1 MKYIKS
7 IYIGLVGMLMAACTD
22 EQPTQ
27 NCGDGEG
34 RLILSEV
41 EVKITVGDVITR
53 ASLETDIL
61 PKASDFTIEIVNSEG
76 SLVKTLEPGTLQCTL
91 SAGTYTLKASYGDA
105 EAMSATPAFYG
116 ESNATI
122 TEGGVTT
129 TSITANLQQA
139 VIHPRIS
146 EELIVH
152 FKEYSLTIQRP
163 EGSAVEMPNDKDFF
177 IPGNGTYT
185 LTLSGT
191 NQLGESFS
199 HDWQYENLAVRTRY
213 TVECNP
219 DLPSFTMPEQPEGNV
234 WSKFV
239 YITPMTADNM
249 TSHQDMADKV
259 LNNIVYEASSDGIT
273 WIPSEKTGDR
283 KIVIKGLEAS
293 TKYTLRSRFGAVYSS
308 NTQEVITEGA
318 QQIENGDME
327 KWSYETYNTYG
338 LNTIYLYYAG
348 TSSLDKNWGTR
359 NTLTMDGVKEGTFS
373 GTSNQITAYRW
384 NSCTIPTTDAVSG
397 NAAEIRTMALA
408 TIPIKGTEVGTGIF
422 WSKNNVENVVKN
434 NHRIY
439 NGYLYTGIS
448 DVISFNELPSE
459 YGISQ
464 LDRPLS
470 ISFNYKYSPFNGDNC
485 LIYAKLYDINKN
497 EIASTTEFKSNEY
510 QDSYRMVTLNFQY
523 SSLNTKAAS
532 IFVMFQ
538 SGEKESWDYVTH
550 ISGSYNTNPWSLD
563 SFVGSVLKI
572 DNVTLNYDYE

>member
-27 NCGDGEG
+27 NRGDGEG

-41 EVKITVGDVITR
+41 EVKTTVGDVITR

-273 WIPSEKTGDR
+273 WIPSEKQG
-283 KIVIKGLEAS
+283 
-293 TKYTLRSRFGAVYSS
+293 
-308 NTQEVITEGA
+308 
-318 QQIENGDME
+318 IE
-327 KWSYETYNTYG
+327 K
-338 LNTIYLYYAG
+338 L
-348 TSSLDKNWGTR
+348 SLK
-359 NTLTMDGVKEGTFS
+359 V
-373 GTSNQITAYRW
+373 
-384 NSCTIPTTDAVSG
+384 
-397 NAAEIRTMALA
+397 
-408 TIPIKGTEVGTGIF
+408 
-422 WSKNNVENVVKN
+422 
-434 NHRIY
+434 
-439 NGYLYTGIS
+439 
-448 DVISFNELPSE
+448 
-459 YGISQ
+459 
-464 LDRPLS
+464 
-470 ISFNYKYSPFNGDNC
+470 
-485 LIYAKLYDINKN
+485 
-497 EIASTTEFKSNEY
+497 
-510 QDSYRMVTLNFQY
+510 
-523 SSLNTKAAS
+523 
-532 IFVMFQ
+532 
-538 SGEKESWDYVTH
+538 
-550 ISGSYNTNPWSLD
+550 
-563 SFVGSVLKI
+563 
-572 DNVTLNYDYE
+572 

>member
-22 EQPTQ
+22 ELPTP
-27 NCGDGEG
+27 NYGDGEG
-34 RLILSEV
+34 RLVLSEV
-41 EVKITVGDVITR
+41 EVKAAVGDVITR

-152 FKEYSLTIQRP
+152 FKEYSLSIQQT
-163 EGSAVEMPNDKDFF
+163 EGSVVEMPNDKDFF

-359 NTLTMDGVKEGTFS
+359 NTLTMDGVKEGTSS

-439 NGYLYTGIS
+439 KGYLYTGIS

>member
-1 MKYIKS
+1 
-7 IYIGLVGMLMAACTD
+7 
-22 EQPTQ
+22 
-27 NCGDGEG
+27 
-34 RLILSEV
+34 
-41 EVKITVGDVITR
+41 
-53 ASLETDIL
+53 
-61 PKASDFTIEIVNSEG
+61 
-76 SLVKTLEPGTLQCTL
+76 
-91 SAGTYTLKASYGDA
+91 
-105 EAMSATPAFYG
+105 
-116 ESNATI
+116 
-122 TEGGVTT
+122 
-129 TSITANLQQA
+129 
-139 VIHPRIS
+139 
-146 EELIVH
+146 
-152 FKEYSLTIQRP
+152 
-163 EGSAVEMPNDKDFF
+163 
-177 IPGNGTYT
+177 
-185 LTLSGT
+185 
-191 NQLGESFS
+191 
-199 HDWQYENLAVRTRY
+199 
-213 TVECNP
+213 
-219 DLPSFTMPEQPEGNV
+219 
-234 WSKFV
+234 
-239 YITPMTADNM
+239 MTADNM

-359 NTLTMDGVKEGTFS
+359 NTLTMDGVKEGTSS

>member
-22 EQPTQ
+22 ELPTQ
-27 NCGDGEG
+27 NYGDGEG
-34 RLILSEV
+34 RLVLSEV
-41 EVKITVGDVITR
+41 EVKAAVGDVITR

-122 TEGGVTT
+122 IEGGVTT

-273 WIPSEKTGDR
+273 WIPSE
-283 KIVIKGLEAS
+283 IKGGKVIITKLEAN
-293 TKYTLRSRFGAVYSS
+293 TKYTLRSRFGAVCS
-308 NTQEVITEGA
+308 NNTFEITTESA
-318 QQIENGDME
+318 QQVENGDME
-327 KWSYETYNTYG
+327 STSKSISMNLYG
-338 LNTIYLYYAG
+338 ARGRMYCYHFTG
-348 TSSLDKNWGTR
+348 WDTR
-359 NTLTMDGVKEGTFS
+359 NELTTNGAEEVNITNTNAVQWKYC
-373 GTSNQITAYRW
+373 SNTRPINEN
-384 NSCTIPTTDAVSG
+384 NSQM
-397 NAAEIRTMALA
+397 AEISTLA
-408 TIPIKGTEVGTGIF
+408 FYNGSCGTTIWDTEDGWFKKSILNEVKNNGTVYTGILFTGIF
-422 WSKNNVENVVKN
+422 NKSTNTPN
-434 NHRIY
+434 
-439 NGYLYTGIS
+439 LGI
-448 DVISFNELPSE
+448 LHH
-459 YGISQ
+459 
-464 LDRPLS
+464 DRPM
-470 ISFNYKYSPFNGDNC
+470 SFSFDYSYTPVIGDKC
-485 LIYAKLYDINKN
+485 LVYAQILDINN
-497 EIASTTEFKSNEY
+497 IPIAQTE
-510 QDSYRMVTLNFQY
+510 NFQSEEQSFTRKTLKFIY
-523 SSLNTKAAS
+523 SDKESKAYK
-532 IFVMFQ
+532 IIIYFQ
-538 SGEKESWDYVTH
+538 SGTDTDVSKMRVDDG
-550 ISGSYNTNPWSLD
+550 SGSSPKSTSRV
-563 SFVGSVLKI
+563 VGSVLKI